1 MCVFDYIVSACTPQ
15 KVVPEILEVLLETV
29 A

>member
-1 MCVFDYIVSACTPQ
+1 MCVFDYIANACTPQ